1 LAGHL
6 QKIGVQDEK
15 GRAVTMIAAIALIL
29 GWVAAAPE
37 GPEGPG
43 PRDLPISLGEES
55 PLRPA
60 PIEAAAAP
68 DPETEFSL
76 GPAGGYLH
84 ARGADRGTWFAGGQ
98 ARLHFLKYLA
108 AEASITF
115 HENRYQGGDA
125 RVTQYPVQVSGMLY
139 PIPEGQFR
147 PYIVAGG
154 GWYYT
159 RVTYTGTLSGI
170 SNQTEHVFGGHAGAG
185 LELRLSGTS
194 SLDADIRYIFLN
206 PTNTQVK
213 SGDFNYWQVT
223 FGVNFFF

>member
-1 LAGHL
+1 MTTTVALLCCFMAGFPEDPGELRDSDLPVCLA
-6 QKIGVQDEK
+6 DETPF
-15 GRAVTMIAAIALIL
+15 RPFLESLAADFEP
-29 GWVAAAPE
+29 VAA
-37 GPEGPG
+37 
-43 PRDLPISLGEES
+43 GEREME
-55 PLRPA
+55 L
-60 PIEAAAAP
+60 
-68 DPETEFSL
+68 SL

-84 ARGADRGTWFAGGQ
+84 ARGADRGTWFAGAQ

-108 AEASITF
+108 AEGSITF
-115 HENRYQGGDA
+115 HENHYQGGDA

-139 PIPEGQFR
+139 PIPDGEFR
-147 PYIVAGG
+147 PYVVAGG

-159 RVTYTGTLSGI
+159 RITYVGALSGI

-185 LELRLSGTS
+185 LEIRLSPTT

-223 FGVNFFF
+223 FGINFFF